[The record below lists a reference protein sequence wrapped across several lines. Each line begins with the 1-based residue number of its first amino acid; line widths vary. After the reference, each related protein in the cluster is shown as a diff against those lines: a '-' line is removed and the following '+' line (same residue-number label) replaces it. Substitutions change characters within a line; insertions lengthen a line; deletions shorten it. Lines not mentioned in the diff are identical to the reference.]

1 MMCVFHRCRFRLLKQ
16 ASIGISL
23 SLAASFST
31 ALVPVSIAPIEA
43 NFVLGMEVQG
53 QRLNLYEDCEE
64 GSVTCDNMLLVAPDL
79 QRLWHIKPYDKSID
93 KSPYSVKLYA
103 AKTKHSLCKDGVTPC
118 GFQGYQFEGNG
129 IKGFID
135 PIDKKVYAGNEWTLD
150 GSSVTYKENS
160 TYLPLTSQTALI
172 NSKYNVSDKALNKSY
187 QITRDEV
194 RRLYGERM
202 ESDLKQ
208 EQIQWIKQRS
218 KDCGANAQHQPRT
231 QAEKVCFIQQND
243 SRKQA
248 WFLWID

>member
-1 MMCVFHRCRFRLLKQ
+1 MMRVFHPCRFRLLKQ
-16 ASIGISL
+16 ASIGVSL

-53 QRLNLYEDCEE
+53 KRLNLYEDCEE

-79 QRLWHIKPYDKSID
+79 QRLWHLKPYDKSID
-93 KSPYSVKLYA
+93 KSPYSVKLYP

-118 GFQGYQFEGNG
+118 GFQGSQFEGNG

-135 PIDKKVYAGNEWTLD
+135 PIDKKIYVGNELTLD

-160 TYLPLTSQTALI
+160 TYLPLTLQTALI
-172 NSKYNVSDKALNKSY
+172 NIKYNASDKALNKSY
-187 QITRDEV
+187 QITRNEV

-202 ESDLKQ
+202 EADLKK

-231 QAEKVCFIQQND
+231 QAEKVCFIQKND
-243 SRKQA
+243 SREKDY
-248 WFLWID
+248 FLWID

>member
-1 MMCVFHRCRFRLLKQ
+1 MIRVFHRCRFRLLKQ
-16 ASIGISL
+16 AGVSVSL
-23 SLAASFST
+23 LLAASFS
-31 ALVPVSIAPIEA
+31 AAVLPAEA
-43 NFVLGMEVQG
+43 NFVLGMDVQG

-93 KSPYSVKLYA
+93 KSPYSVKLYP
-103 AKTKHSLCKDGVTPC
+103 AKTKHSLCNDGVTPC

-129 IKGFID
+129 IKGFIN
-135 PIDKKVYAGNEWTLD
+135 PIDKKIHAGNEWTLD

-160 TYLPLTSQTALI
+160 TYLPLVSQTALI
-172 NSKYNVSDKALNKSY
+172 NSQYVASDQALNKSY
-187 QITRDEV
+187 QIARNEV

-202 ESDLKQ
+202 EADLKQ

-243 SRKQA
+243 SREKDY
-248 WFLWID
+248 FLWID